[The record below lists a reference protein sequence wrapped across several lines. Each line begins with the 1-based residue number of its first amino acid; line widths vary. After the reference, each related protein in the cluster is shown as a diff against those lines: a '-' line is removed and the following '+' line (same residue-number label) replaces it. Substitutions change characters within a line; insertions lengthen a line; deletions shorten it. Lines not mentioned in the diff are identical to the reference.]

1 MPTSGHPAAARRV
14 RMLPVH
20 ERGNT
25 SCLSGD
31 LHQCCDRSDSHP
43 VPAVIFLVAVLV
55 LAVAAV
61 AALSIMRRRATRQ
74 TGYAPIP
81 LVFPMNAGIAWE
93 TSMSAP
99 PVQTVEQSP
108 ASNFAP
114 PPVAPS
120 PPPPAASTGRSFDE
134 RSFRIPM
141 SLENDGHAPA
151 TSETVRFVRPTDEV
165 VQLLPGHLEVLSGDT
180 GQQEIRFVRVAGQ
193 QPQLILGRNP
203 GRSPQHVSLNSS
215 TVSRQHARLAYSGG
229 KWMVANLSQTNPVVV
244 NDQEL
249 TDLDGERQLADG
261 DRIEL
266 GEVVLRFH
274 AH

>member
-1 MPTSGHPAAARRV
+1 M
-14 RMLPVH
+14 
-20 ERGNT
+20 
-25 SCLSGD
+25 
-31 LHQCCDRSDSHP
+31 
-43 VPAVIFLVAVLV
+43 IFFVAILV
-55 LAVAAV
+55 LALAA
-61 AALSIMRRRATRQ
+61 AATVSFVRWRAERR

-99 PVQTVEQSP
+99 QLQTLEANP
-108 ASNFAP
+108 ASRFAP
-114 PPVAPS
+114 PPVAPPVA
-120 PPPPAASTGRSFDE
+120 PPVRPVAERSINIPTSFDG
-134 RSFRIPM
+134 
-141 SLENDGHAPA
+141 DGQVAA

-165 VQLLPGHLEVLSGDT
+165 VQLLPGHLEVLSGDSR
-180 GQQEIRFVRVAGQ
+180 QQEIRFVRVAGQ
-193 QPQLILGRNP
+193 QPHLILGRNP

-215 TVSRQHARLAYSGG
+215 TVSRQHARLAFSGG
-229 KWMVANLSQTNPVVV
+229 RWMVANLSQTNPVVV

-249 TDLDGERQLADG
+249 TNLDGERQLADG